1 MPRAVK
7 VAPMVIVGSALA
19 VTAIAVFF
27 AWAFIQKFRALWC
40 ERRATKLQAGSGA
53 QEQSQTPS

>member
-1 MPRAVK
+1 
-7 VAPMVIVGSALA
+7 MVIVGSALA

-27 AWAFIQKFRALWC
+27 AWAFIQKLRALWLM
-40 ERRATKLQAGSGA
+40 RRATKLQAGSGA